1 MSGAPKTTTTHCPV
15 CALELRGSTWCSLQK
30 PGCPMPAAPPGDVL
44 DAECERILAMT
55 DAEVLA
61 DCRARGEDPEDARRW
76 GLAILDRAM
85 MEVADRAT

>member
-1 MSGAPKTTTTHCPV
+1 
-15 CALELRGSTWCSLQK
+15 
-30 PGCPMPAAPPGDVL
+30 MPAAPPGDVL

-76 GLAILDRAM
+76 GLGILDRAM
-85 MEVADRAT
+85 KEVADRAK